1 MEICCESVS
10 DRGGNED
17 FSPQGR
23 KGPLSLPGGAKL
35 AKTRAMQSQWNDE
48 TAKATIQT
56 HGAEGVNEDIALRV
70 YTTRLIGRE
79 PLLVLHGGGNT
90 SVKTKAT
97 DDLGREHEV
106 IAVKGSGADMA
117 DMEPWG
123 LPEVKLAPLREM
135 RALEELSDEAMVNMQ
150 RLNLLDASA
159 PNPSVE
165 TLLHAFLPHKFVDHT
180 HAAAVLSLV
189 DQPDGEAL
197 AREVYDGRMGIVPYI
212 APGFGLAKAA
222 AEVFDEKPDVEGLI
236 LHKHGIF
243 TFGETAREAYERM
256 IEMVSLAESRL
267 RQGRPVVFPKGDIAS
282 RLETAAEIAP
292 ILRGACAIRKEGVEP
307 IRFVAELRTG
317 PEILDYVNGAELT
330 SYSQRGVVTPDHIIR
345 TKNKPLVVPA
355 PEAGKLDDFAGAVK
369 AAVASFIADY
379 DVYFERENAAAGG
392 TKTKLDAMPRV
403 VLVPGVGL
411 FGLGRTAK
419 DASIAGDLAENTVK
433 VVTDAEG
440 IGRYDPLPESDLF
453 ALEYWSLEQAK
464 LKGQVAKPL
473 TGQVA
478 LVTGAGAIGAAT
490 ARALAGDGAAVALL
504 DIDGEAARK
513 AAAAV
518 KGLGMACDVTKPD
531 QVARAFAA
539 ICDRFGGVDILVS
552 NAGAAWQ
559 GRIGEVSDETLR
571 KSFELNFFAHQT
583 VAREAVRIML
593 KQDTGG
599 VLLFNISKQAVN
611 PGQNFGP
618 YGLPKAAT
626 MLLMRQY
633 ALDYGADG
641 IRSNGVNADRV
652 RSGLLT
658 DEMIAARSKARGLSE
673 ADYMSGNLLHAEV
686 MADDVGQAF
695 LALAKARKTTGHVE
709 TVDGG
714 NIAAALR

>member
-1 MEICCESVS
+1 M
-10 DRGGNED
+10 
-17 FSPQGR
+17 
-23 KGPLSLPGGAKL
+23 K
-35 AKTRAMQSQWNDE
+35 SQWNDDAARE
-48 TAKATIQT
+48 TVEAYAKK
-56 HGAEGVNEDIALRV
+56 GVGQDIALRV
-70 YTTRLIGRE
+70 YTTRLLGRD

-90 SVKTKAT
+90 SVKTRAK
-97 DDLGREHEV
+97 DDLGQEHEV

-117 DMEPWG
+117 DIEPWG
-123 LPEVKLAPLREM
+123 LPAVKLEPLRKL
-135 RALEELSDEAMVNMQ
+135 RALDALSDEAMVNVQ
-150 RLNLLDASA
+150 RLNLLDSSA

-189 DQPDGEAL
+189 DQPDGETL

-222 AEVFDEKPDVEGLI
+222 AEVFEQKPDVEGLI

-243 TFGETAREAYERM
+243 TFGATARQAYERM

-267 RQGRPVVFPKGDIAS
+267 RQGRPIVFAARQLAGALAD
-282 RLETAAEIAP
+282 AAEIAP
-292 ILRGACAIRKEGVEP
+292 IIRGACAIKHEAAEP
-307 IRFVAELRTG
+307 TRFIAEFRTA
-317 PEILDYVNGAELT
+317 PEILAYVNGAELL

-345 TKNKPLVVPA
+345 TKNRPLVVPP
-355 PEAGKLDDFAGAVK
+355 PESGKLDGFA
-369 AAVASFIADY
+369 AAVRESVRKFVADY
-379 DVYFERENAAAGG
+379 DAYFARENRAVGG
-392 TKTKLDAMPRV
+392 TKTKLDSSPRV

-419 DASIAGDLAENTVK
+419 DAAIAADLAENTVK
-433 VVTDAEG
+433 VVTDAEA
-440 IGRYDPLPESDLF
+440 IGRYEPLPESDLF

-464 LKGQVAKPL
+464 LKGAVAKPL

-478 LVTGAGAIGAAT
+478 VVTGAGAIGAAT
-490 ARALAGDGAAVALL
+490 SRALAADGAAVAIL
-504 DIDGEAARK
+504 DIDGDAAKK

-518 KGLGMACDVTKPD
+518 KGLGLACDVTKPA
-531 QVARAFAA
+531 QVKAA
-539 ICDRFGGVDILVS
+539 LAAVCERFGGVDILVS

-559 GRIGEVSDETLR
+559 GRIGEVSDELLR
-571 KSFELNFFAHQT
+571 QSFELNFFAHQS
-583 VAREAVRIML
+583 VAQEAVRIML
-593 KQDTGG
+593 QQGTGG
-599 VLLFNISKQAVN
+599 VLLFNLSKQAVN
-611 PGQNFGP
+611 PGANFGP

-633 ALDYGADG
+633 ALDYGKDG
-641 IRSNGVNADRV
+641 IRSNGVNADRI

-658 DEMIAARSKARGLSE
+658 EAMIKDRAKARGVSE
-673 ADYMSGNLLHAEV
+673 AEYMSGNLLHQEV
-686 MADDVGQAF
+686 TADDVAQAF
-695 LALAKARKTTGHVE
+695 LALAKARKTTGHIE

>member
-1 MEICCESVS
+1 M
-10 DRGGNED
+10 
-17 FSPQGR
+17 
-23 KGPLSLPGGAKL
+23 K
-35 AKTRAMQSQWNDE
+35 SQWNDE
-48 TAKATIQT
+48 AAREAIDAYAAK
-56 HGAEGVNEDIALRV
+56 GVSKDIALRV
-70 YTTRLIGRE
+70 YTTRLLGRD

-97 DDLGREHEV
+97 DDLGHDHAV

-117 DMEPWG
+117 DIEPWG
-123 LPEVKLAPLREM
+123 LPAVKIQPLLEL
-135 RALEELSDEAMVNMQ
+135 RALDALSDEAMVNVQ
-150 RLNLLDASA
+150 RLNLLDSSA

-165 TLLHAFLPHKFVDHT
+165 TLLHAFLPHKFIDHT
-180 HAAAVLSLV
+180 HAASVLSLI

-212 APGFGLAKAA
+212 APGFGLAKIA
-222 AEVFDEKPDVEGLI
+222 AEVFEQKPDVEGLI

-243 TFGETAREAYERM
+243 TFGKDAREAYERM

-267 RQGRPVVFPKGDIAS
+267 RQGRPIVFPA
-282 RLETAAEIAP
+282 RALAATPAAAAEIAP
-292 ILRGACAIRKEGVEP
+292 IIRGAAAIKMERAEP
-307 IRFVAELRTG
+307 VRFIAELRTA
-317 PEILDYVNGAELT
+317 PEILAYVNGAELQ

-345 TKNKPLVVPA
+345 TKNRPLVVPA
-355 PEAGKLDDFAGAVK
+355 PEAGKLDDFAGAVR
-369 AAVASFIADY
+369 AAVAKFGAEY
-379 DVYFERENAAAGG
+379 DAYFARENAAAGN
-392 TKTKLDAMPRV
+392 TKTKLDSSPRV

-419 DASIAGDLAENTVK
+419 DAAIAADLAENTVK
-433 VVTDAEG
+433 VVTDAEA
-440 IGRYDPLPESDLF
+440 IGRYEPLPESDLF

-464 LKGQVAKPL
+464 LKGAVVKPL

-490 ARALAGDGAAVALL
+490 AKALAADGAAVAIV
-504 DIDGEAARK
+504 DIDGAAAIK
-513 AAAAV
+513 AAASV
-518 KGLGMACDVTKPD
+518 KGLGLECDVTKPE
-531 QVARAFAA
+531 QVRAVFAA
-539 ICDRFGGVDILVS
+539 VCERFGGVDILVS

-559 GRIGEVSDETLR
+559 GRIGEVSDQLLR
-571 KSFELNFFAHQT
+571 QSFELNFFAHQT
-583 VAREAVRIML
+583 VAQEAVRIMM
-593 KQDTGG
+593 KQGTGG
-599 VLLFNISKQAVN
+599 VLLFNLSKQAVN
-611 PGQNFGP
+611 PGANFGP

-633 ALDYGADG
+633 ALDYGADR

-658 DEMIAARSKARGLSE
+658 DAMIAVRSKARGVSE

-686 MADDVGQAF
+686 TADDVAQAF
-695 LALAKARKTTGHVE
+695 VALAKARKTTGHIE

>member
-1 MEICCESVS
+1 M
-10 DRGGNED
+10 
-17 FSPQGR
+17 
-23 KGPLSLPGGAKL
+23 K
-35 AKTRAMQSQWNDE
+35 SQWNDTIARE
-48 TAKATIQT
+48 AVDAYSAK
-56 HGAEGVNEDIALRV
+56 GVGEDVALRV
-70 YTTRLIGRE
+70 YTTRLLGRD

-90 SVKTKAT
+90 SVKTRAT
-97 DDLGREHEV
+97 DDLAQEHEV
-106 IAVKGSGADMA
+106 ICVKGSGADMA
-117 DMEPWG
+117 DIEPWG
-123 LPEVKLAPLREM
+123 LPAVKLGPLRTL
-135 RALEELSDEAMVNMQ
+135 RALDALSDEAMVNLQ

-180 HAAAVLSLV
+180 HAAAVLAIV

-197 AREVYDGRMGIVPYI
+197 AAEIYNGRMGIVPYI

-222 AEVFDEKPDVEGLI
+222 AEVFEGKPDVEGLI

-267 RQGRPVVFPKGDIAS
+267 RQGRPIVFPARKIEAAMG
-282 RLETAAEIAP
+282 EAAEIAP
-292 ILRGACAIRKEGVEP
+292 IIRGACAIRRDNAEP
-307 IRFVAELRTG
+307 IRFIAELRTG
-317 PEILDYVNGAELT
+317 PEILSYVNGEELV

-345 TKNKPLVVPA
+345 TKNKPLVALP
-355 PEAGKLDDFAGAVK
+355 PEAGKLDAFAEDLRTR
-369 AAVASFIADY
+369 VAKFLAEY
-379 DVYFERENAAAGG
+379 DAYFARENEAAGN
-392 TKTKLDAMPRV
+392 TKTRLDAMPRV

-419 DASIAGDLAENTVK
+419 DASIAADLAENTVR
-433 VVTDAEG
+433 VVTDAEA
-440 IGRYDPLPESDLF
+440 IGRYEPLPERDLF

-464 LKGQVAKPL
+464 LKGAVVKPL

-478 LVTGAGAIGAAT
+478 VVTGAGAIGAAT
-490 ARALAGDGAAVALL
+490 AKALAAEGAAVAVL
-504 DIDGEAARK
+504 DLDGTSAKKVAGEI
-513 AAAAV
+513 
-518 KGLGMACDVTKPD
+518 KGLGIACDVTKPE
-531 QVARAFAA
+531 QVRAAFATV
-539 ICDRFGGVDILVS
+539 CERFGGVDILVS

-559 GRIGEVSDETLR
+559 GRIGEVSDEILR

-583 VAREAVRIML
+583 VAREAVRILL
-593 KQDTGG
+593 KQGTGG
-599 VLLFNISKQAVN
+599 VLLFNLSKQAVN
-611 PGQNFGP
+611 PGTNFGP

-641 IRSNGVNADRV
+641 IRSNGVNADRI

-658 DEMIAARSKARGLSE
+658 DAMIAARAKARRVSE
-673 ADYMSGNLLHAEV
+673 AEYMAGNLLQAEV
-686 MADDVGQAF
+686 LAEDVAQAF
-695 LALAKARKTTGHVE
+695 VALAKARKTTGHVE